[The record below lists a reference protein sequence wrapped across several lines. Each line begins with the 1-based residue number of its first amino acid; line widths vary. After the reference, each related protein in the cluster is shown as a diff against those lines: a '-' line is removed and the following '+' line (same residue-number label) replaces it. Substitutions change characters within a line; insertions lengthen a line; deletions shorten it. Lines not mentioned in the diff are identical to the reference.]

1 MQPMIAI
8 VRDLVEER
16 DIHHDEIEA
25 LEIETFHEPAM
36 LLGDESK
43 WSKELTAEKR
53 GSQHSVHGGDRGHLR
68 RRETGTLRRGIS
80 SAGGRSPFDGPR
92 DH

>member
-43 WSKELTAEKR
+43 WSKELAEKAR
-53 GSQHSVHGGDRGHLR
+53 ITAFRTR
-68 RRETGTLRRGIS
+68 RRSR
-80 SAGGRSPFDGPR
+80 PFTAT
-92 DH
+92 